1 MNEEYEA
8 KIKDL
13 EEKIRVLEQQG
24 NRISNME
31 TMIQDI
37 LSLIDET

>member
-8 KIKDL
+8 RIKDL

>member
-8 KIKDL
+8 RIKDL

-37 LSLIDET
+37 LSLIDKT